1 MREEITNAETLSGFP
16 VARLFYLTELGGAL
30 VVNMVTED
38 GRNIRQEASR
48 EQVAAFFRAA
58 VDHVVRV

>member
-30 VVNMVTED
+30 VVNIVTDD
-38 GRNIRQEASR
+38 GRNIRQEASK
-48 EQVAAFFRAA
+48 EQVVAFFIAA
-58 VDHVVRV
+58 APHVVRA